1 MINEKAIYSVK
12 NRSASTVIY
21 SIPEMNN
28 LRREFRPGEIKSV
41 TGSELIQLSYRP
53 GGRRI
58 IENYLLIN
66 NEEVLDGL
74 NMEVEPE
81 YKLDEAGVV
90 KLLKDGSEDQL
101 IDCLNFAPEGVK
113 DLVKAVALAMPLNDL
128 NKCKIIKDM
137 LGYDVLFVRSTNEQ
151 IAKES
156 GAEAAP
162 APAKKRR
169 VTSTSAAAK
178 QTTTTAKRKTRKV
191 ATPEYTE

>member
-169 VTSTSAAAK
+169 VASTSSATK
-178 QTTTTAKRKTRKV
+178 QATTTAKRKTRKV

>member
-169 VTSTSAAAK
+169 VASTSSATK

-191 ATPEYTE
+191 ATPEYTK

>member
-156 GAEAAP
+156 GAEVAP

-169 VTSTSAAAK
+169 VASTSAAAK

>member
-169 VTSTSAAAK
+169 VVSTSAAAK

>member
-156 GAEAAP
+156 GADAAP

-169 VTSTSAAAK
+169 VASTSAAAK
-178 QTTTTAKRKTRKV
+178 QTTTTVKRKTRKV

>member
-81 YKLDEAGVV
+81 YKLDEAGVI

-169 VTSTSAAAK
+169 VASTSAAAK

>member
-90 KLLKDGSEDQL
+90 KLLRDGSEDQL

-169 VTSTSAAAK
+169 VASTSAASK
-178 QTTTTAKRKTRKV
+178 QTTTTAKRKIRKV

>member
-28 LRREFRPGEIKSV
+28 LRREFRPGEIKRV

-169 VTSTSAAAK
+169 VASTSAAAK

>member
-162 APAKKRR
+162 TPAKKRR
-169 VTSTSAAAK
+169 VASTSAATK

>member
-169 VTSTSAAAK
+169 VASTSTATK

>member
-90 KLLKDGSEDQL
+90 KLLEDGSEDQL

-169 VTSTSAAAK
+169 VASTSTASK
-178 QTTTTAKRKTRKV
+178 QTTTTTKRKTRKV

>member
-90 KLLKDGSEDQL
+90 RLLKDGSEDQL

-169 VTSTSAAAK
+169 VASTSSATK

>member
-101 IDCLNFAPEGVK
+101 IDCLNFAPEGVLK
-113 DLVKAVALAMPLNDL
+113 LIQDIAVAIELPDTRKRKMISE
-128 NKCKIIKDM
+128 K
-137 LGYDVLFVRSTNEQ
+137 LGFSIDNAISVNAIMAEEVEEDAGAGKVERK
-151 IAKES
+151 AKPITET
-156 GAEAAP
+156 AP
-162 APAKKRR
+162 
-169 VTSTSAAAK
+169 S
-178 QTTTTAKRKTRKV
+178 TTARKTTGFKSM
-191 ATPEYTE
+191 T

>member
-162 APAKKRR
+162 APAKRRR
-169 VTSTSAAAK
+169 VASTSSATK

>member
-90 KLLKDGSEDQL
+90 KLLRDGSEDQL

-162 APAKKRR
+162 APTKKRR
-169 VTSTSAAAK
+169 VASTSAAAK

>member
-162 APAKKRR
+162 TPAKKRR
-169 VTSTSAAAK
+169 VASTSAAAK

>member
-81 YKLDEAGVV
+81 YFYSTEDIKNILLNGTMDEF
-90 KLLKDGSEDQL
+90 EDF
-101 IDCLNFAPEGVK
+101 I
-113 DLVKAVALAMPLNDL
+113 
-128 NKCKIIKDM
+128 KI
-137 LGYDVLFVRSTNEQ
+137 FT
-151 IAKES
+151 
-156 GAEAAP
+156 
-162 APAKKRR
+162 
-169 VTSTSAAAK
+169 K
-178 QTTTTAKRKTRKV
+178 QNL
-191 ATPEYTE
+191 

>member
-90 KLLKDGSEDQL
+90 KILKDGSEDQL

-169 VTSTSAAAK
+169 VASTSAAAK

>member
-156 GAEAAP
+156 GAEAAS

-169 VTSTSAAAK
+169 VASNSAETK

>member
-162 APAKKRR
+162 APVKKRR
-169 VTSTSAAAK
+169 VASTSSATK
-178 QTTTTAKRKTRKV
+178 QTTTTVKRKTRKV

>member
-66 NEEVLDGL
+66 NEEVLDAL

-81 YKLDEAGVV
+81 YNLDEAGVV

-169 VTSTSAAAK
+169 VASTSSATK

>member
-156 GAEAAP
+156 GAETAP

-169 VTSTSAAAK
+169 VASTSSATK
-178 QTTTTAKRKTRKV
+178 QTTTTTKRKTRKV

>member
-169 VTSTSAAAK
+169 VASTSAATN
-178 QTTTTAKRKTRKV
+178 QTTTTVKRKTRKV

>member
-28 LRREFRPGEIKSV
+28 LRRECRPGEIKSG

-169 VTSTSAAAK
+169 VASTSAAAK

>member
-90 KLLKDGSEDQL
+90 KLLRDGSEDQL

-156 GAEAAP
+156 GAETAP

-169 VTSTSAAAK
+169 VASTSSATK

>member
-169 VTSTSAAAK
+169 VASTSAAAK

>member
-90 KLLKDGSEDQL
+90 KLLRDGSEDQL

-162 APAKKRR
+162 TPAKKRR
-169 VTSTSAAAK
+169 VASTSAATK

>member
-156 GAEAAP
+156 GAEVAP

-169 VTSTSAAAK
+169 VASTSSATK

>member
-90 KLLKDGSEDQL
+90 KLLRDGSEDQL

-156 GAEAAP
+156 GTEVAP

-169 VTSTSAAAK
+169 VASTSAAAK

>member
-169 VTSTSAAAK
+169 VASTPAATK

>member
-169 VTSTSAAAK
+169 VASTSSAAK

>member
-90 KLLKDGSEDQL
+90 KLLRDGSEDQL

-169 VTSTSAAAK
+169 VASTSSAAK
-178 QTTTTAKRKTRKV
+178 HTTTTAKRKTRKV

>member
-162 APAKKRR
+162 TPAKKRR
-169 VTSTSAAAK
+169 VASTSTAAK

>member
-1 MINEKAIYSVK
+1 
-12 NRSASTVIY
+12 
-21 SIPEMNN
+21 
-28 LRREFRPGEIKSV
+28 
-41 TGSELIQLSYRP
+41 
-53 GGRRI
+53 
-58 IENYLLIN
+58 
-66 NEEVLDGL
+66 
-74 NMEVEPE
+74 MEVEPE

-169 VTSTSAAAK
+169 VASNSAETK
-178 QTTTTAKRKTRKV
+178 QTTTTVKRKTRKV

>member
-169 VTSTSAAAK
+169 VASTSSATK
-178 QTTTTAKRKTRKV
+178 QTTTTVKRKTRKV

>member
-169 VTSTSAAAK
+169 VASTSTAAK

>member
-28 LRREFRPGEIKSV
+28 LRREFRPGEVKSV

-169 VTSTSAAAK
+169 VASTSAAAK

>member
-162 APAKKRR
+162 APAKRRR
-169 VTSTSAAAK
+169 VASTSAAAK

>member
-90 KLLKDGSEDQL
+90 KRLKDGSEDQL

-169 VTSTSAAAK
+169 VASNSAETK
-178 QTTTTAKRKTRKV
+178 QTTTTVKRKTRKV